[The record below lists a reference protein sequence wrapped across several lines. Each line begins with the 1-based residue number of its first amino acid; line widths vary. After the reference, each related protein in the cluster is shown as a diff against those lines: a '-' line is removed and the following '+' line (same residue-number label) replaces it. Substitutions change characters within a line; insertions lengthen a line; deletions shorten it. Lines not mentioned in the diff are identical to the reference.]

1 LDWIEEWRN
10 RGYIWTKGSERETED
25 MSEGKVSAEDEC
37 VKGLVS
43 IGECGICSTLT
54 RFEGIA
60 QLI

>member
-1 LDWIEEWRN
+1 M
-10 RGYIWTKGSERETED
+10 G
-25 MSEGKVSAEDEC
+25 EGKVSAEDEC